1 VAVTIPDE
9 SRPLLWLRARPR
21 RTVLVEHLLHVAGA
35 FAAAGWEIAR
45 GELGAAPAGAALAVL
60 DDPWVEPLPR
70 LAVALAAARVAG
82 PPAWR
87 VPRLLGLTGPQG
99 WNPAPPPATMREY
112 ERVTVRRG
120 GGAAVALGPA
130 AWCGFAVAPPRDAAD
145 LLRSGWP
152 PERAVVLLRAQ
163 LFRYADPA
171 GHERRELLPFV
182 PAAARTVVDV
192 GCGSGLFGGLLRQP
206 GRRVVGVE
214 PEWELALQ
222 ARKRLDLVLPL
233 AGEEG
238 LRSIRRPVDCIVF
251 ADVLEHTVAPQRLL
265 RAAATALAPGGR
277 IVVSFPNAA
286 WAPVVRALSAGRWD
300 LTLAGVQARDHLF
313 FTTARSFAALA
324 GECGLAVETM
334 VPLGGGVPWR
344 ERLWARLA
352 ALVAGGDPS
361 EMAAPQWA
369 TVLRAS

>member
-1 VAVTIPDE
+1 MPGGGGPCAGPASLPCESFRRRASRTWPKTRSTGSPRAAGDPSRESVAVTIPDE

-152 PERAVVLLRAQ
+152 PE
-163 LFRYADPA
+163 
-171 GHERRELLPFV
+171 
-182 PAAARTVVDV
+182 
-192 GCGSGLFGGLLRQP
+192 
-206 GRRVVGVE
+206 
-214 PEWELALQ
+214 
-222 ARKRLDLVLPL
+222 
-233 AGEEG
+233 
-238 LRSIRRPVDCIVF
+238 
-251 ADVLEHTVAPQRLL
+251 
-265 RAAATALAPGGR
+265 
-277 IVVSFPNAA
+277 
-286 WAPVVRALSAGRWD
+286 
-300 LTLAGVQARDHLF
+300 
-313 FTTARSFAALA
+313 
-324 GECGLAVETM
+324 
-334 VPLGGGVPWR
+334 
-344 ERLWARLA
+344 
-352 ALVAGGDPS
+352 
-361 EMAAPQWA
+361 
-369 TVLRAS
+369 